1 MTKILCFGSINVDLF
16 YDVPH
21 IPAPG
26 ETLSAAGHSVG
37 LGGKG
42 ANQSTAI
49 AKAGGD
55 IEHIGAVGQ
64 SSEWVLERLEAAGVG
79 TTHVAVTD
87 VPTGQAIIRE
97 RAPRTDA
104 WTRQLSDLSGYD
116 GEWLAEQSALTA
128 ATSASVS
135 AV

>member
-1 MTKILCFGSINVDLF
+1 MPKIWCFGSINVDLF

-26 ETLSAAGHSVG
+26 ETLSATGHSVG

-87 VPTGQAIIRE
+87 VPTGQA
-97 RAPRTDA
+97 AFGSSHPRNNRLRVGT
-104 WTRQLSDLSGYD
+104 T
-116 GEWLAEQSALTA
+116 T
-128 ATSASVS
+128 
-135 AV
+135 